1 MDGRPR
7 MWRSYGIGIGVYHM
21 KLLLRDHEFS
31 LLTQSV
37 HQLRSGCRCS
47 RTMVF
52 WEPVGAVKYARLWLI
67 QILRQWFGMANRNGR
82 AFPQCRHTRR
92 FRSRQYLNIPLAR

>member
-1 MDGRPR
+1 
-7 MWRSYGIGIGVYHM
+7 M

-67 QILRQWFGMANRNGR
+67 QIRRQWFGSAMANRNGQS
-82 AFPQCRHTRR
+82 FPRSRHTRR
-92 FRSRQYLNIPLAR
+92 FRSRQYLYIPLAR